1 MQWPVVAG
9 RYVVG
14 NPNSPLAICTLY
26 SLDLI
31 EKLASELGKENFAI
45 IGKVVTENIGVERI
59 IKNVVSNPNI
69 KFLLVC
75 GEEPRGHWVG
85 QALKCLKE
93 NGIDE
98 ERKIIG
104 AKGAMP
110 YLRNISLEEIE
121 EFRKRIEIIDLI
133 GIEDVHKIKSVATEL
148 NKQRCETEQ
157 VRVSLNKEIE
167 TIIASHDD
175 IKEFV
180 RDPRGWFVIDVDR
193 ENRGIILE
201 HYMGYGS
208 DAKLHCRILGKNAHE
223 ISATVARL
231 GLVSRLDHALYLGRE
246 LQKAEIALELNIP
259 YEQDG
264 RLKINRESQ

>member
-1 MQWPVVAG
+1 MEWPVVAG

-14 NPNSPLAICTLY
+14 NPCSSVAICTLY

-31 EKLASELGKENFAI
+31 DKLASELGNENFAI

-59 IKNVVSNPNI
+59 IRNIISNPNI
-69 KFLLVC
+69 KFLVIC
-75 GEEPRGHWVG
+75 GEEPHGHWVG

-110 YLRNISLEEIE
+110 YLRNLSDTEIE

-133 GIEDVHKIKSVATEL
+133 GSEDVSKIKSVVMKL
-148 NKQRCETEQ
+148 NSKKTDDSISSITIPVKE
-157 VRVSLNKEIE
+157 EIE

-180 RDPRGWFVIDVDR
+180 RDPNGWFIIDIDR
-193 ENRGIILE
+193 EKNEIVLE
-201 HYMGYGS
+201 HYVGYDS
-208 DAKLHCRILGKNAHE
+208 EAKLHCKIRGKNAHE
-223 ISATVARL
+223 ICATIARL
-231 GLVSRLDHALYLGRE
+231 GLISRLDHACYLGRE
-246 LQKAEIALELNIP
+246 LQKAEIALKLNIP
-259 YEQDG
+259 YEQDKD
-264 RLKINRESQ
+264 LKFE